1 MDVDRAGRFG
11 SSWSGPRS
19 VVFVV
24 NVDRAFLSH
33 RASWAAAYAGA
44 GARVTVL
51 AQDTGYARAIRE
63 LGFGFVA
70 LPGTREVSGVTA
82 QIAAAAQILRHLL
95 KIRPQLVV
103 LSATAAYVLGWPAA
117 AFLPSTRFVRVV
129 AGAGRAMSEPRSV
142 AGKVLRLQIRVGGWL
157 RNVWT
162 LFQIEPD
169 LELFCRSGLATR
181 SRSRL
186 IRGTGIDVEVWQ
198 PTGITQTTPVRV
210 VFASRLFREK
220 GVDTFVEIARRAGS
234 SDAEFLMYGG
244 LDSGVTSNVSMEEV
258 VGWESEGLLMYR
270 GESSDMRSVLAD
282 TDILVF
288 PTRHPE
294 GTPRI
299 LIEAAAMGVPVIAA
313 DQAGCRAVLGDAG
326 VLVAADDVEGFV
338 SAVELLVGDPTERAR
353 LGSLGRARIVDGFS
367 LEHVLEE
374 LFRMTRCVPTDR

>member
-1 MDVDRAGRFG
+1 M
-11 SSWSGPRS
+11 
-19 VVFVV
+19 
-24 NVDRAFLSH
+24 
-33 RASWAAAYAGA
+33 
-44 GARVTVL
+44 
-51 AQDTGYARAIRE
+51 
-63 LGFGFVA
+63 
-70 LPGTREVSGVTA
+70 
-82 QIAAAAQILRHLL
+82 
-95 KIRPQLVV
+95 
-103 LSATAAYVLGWPAA
+103 
-117 AFLPSTRFVRVV
+117 
-129 AGAGRAMSEPRSV
+129 